1 MRDGSVCSPQIAYD
15 LQAFFK
21 QTLIVVKVDVEG
33 LVLAA
38 VVAAAGGEIDTTST
52 EEIQR
57 GAVMPPKG
65 PAAAFSGSR

>member
-1 MRDGSVCSPQIAYD
+1 VRDGSTCRPQIAYD

-21 QTLIVVKVDVEG
+21 QTLIIVEVDAEG

-57 GAVMPPKG
+57 GPLLGYANGMVKG
-65 PAAAFSGSR
+65 